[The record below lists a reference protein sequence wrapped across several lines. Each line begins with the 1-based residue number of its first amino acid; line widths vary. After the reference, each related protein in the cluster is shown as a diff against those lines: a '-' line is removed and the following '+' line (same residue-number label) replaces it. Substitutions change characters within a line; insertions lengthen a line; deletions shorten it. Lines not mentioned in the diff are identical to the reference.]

1 LAGKTENWV
10 SVANDINMLAA
21 YLGIRDVLEL
31 TQGALQSRYGF
42 KQADVMALFGGSILA
57 GGDVLAEA
65 MHADVARAYVIVGGA
80 GHTTEMLRAKT
91 RSLCPDLEFANDATE
106 SEIFSAYLLRT
117 YGLTPN
123 LLEMHSTNCGNNIT
137 NLRDLL
143 NEQGI
148 KHDSLIL
155 SQDAT
160 MQRRMVAGVLKEM
173 PSTTPIAFAT
183 YEAHMIVQ
191 EGEGLIY
198 EHAPRGMW
206 EPRRYLT
213 LLMGEIPRL
222 TDDDDGYGP
231 KGRGFIVHL
240 DVPDQ
245 VKESWERL
253 RKRYPWSVR
262 RADPRYAG

>member
-1 LAGKTENWV
+1 
-10 SVANDINMLAA
+10 
-21 YLGIRDVLEL
+21 
-31 TQGALQSRYGF
+31 
-42 KQADVMALFGGSILA
+42 
-57 GGDVLAEA
+57 
-65 MHADVARAYVIVGGA
+65 
-80 GHTTEMLRAKT
+80 
-91 RSLCPDLEFANDATE
+91 
-106 SEIFSAYLLRT
+106 
-117 YGLTPN
+117 
-123 LLEMHSTNCGNNIT
+123 
-137 NLRDLL
+137 
-143 NEQGI
+143 
-148 KHDSLIL
+148 
-155 SQDAT
+155 
-160 MQRRMVAGVLKEM
+160 
-173 PSTTPIAFAT
+173 
-183 YEAHMIVQ
+183 MIVQ
-191 EGEGLIY
+191 EGGGLIY